1 MKYKLPVVITP
12 LEGGEYMAECEPVR
26 AVATG
31 DTPEEA
37 MANLREAIEDL
48 VRQFGKAKVFE
59 DVKPEIDVQVRVL
72 EVAV

>member
-1 MKYKLPVVITP
+1 MRYKLPVVISP
-12 LEGGEYMAECEPVR
+12 LENGEYMAECEPVR

-37 MANLREAIEDL
+37 VFNLKEAIIDL
-48 VRQFGKAKVFE
+48 VKEFGEAKVFE
-59 DVKPEIDVQVRVL
+59 DVKPETEVQVGVL

>member
-12 LEGGEYMAECEPVR
+12 LEDGEYMAECESVK
-26 AVATG
+26 ALATG

-37 MANLREAIEDL
+37 FSKLREAIMDL
-48 VRQFGKAKVFE
+48 VKEFGEAKVFE
-59 DVKPEIDVQVRVL
+59 DVKPETEVQVGVL